1 MSLPEGYGYI
11 PSSLI
16 TIGWVLV
23 WQFYMVGKYRKKAGI
38 EYFQLYAEK
47 AGVKDSTAALR
58 LNCMQRAH
66 QNTLEQAPVVLVS
79 TVVAGLKYPAL
90 AAAMCAAYSLTRV
103 VYTIRYKSGKPKRV
117 RMYGSVV
124 SHLSILGL
132 LFTATYV
139 AFQLFPPC

>member
-23 WQFYMVGKYRKKAGI
+23 WQGLMVARYRKKAGI
-38 EYFQLYAEK
+38 EYPQPYAEK
-47 AGVKDSTAALR
+47 AEVKNSDAALR
-58 LNCMQRAH
+58 FNCMQRAH
-66 QNTLEQAPVVLVS
+66 QNTLESAPVIFVS

-90 AAAMCAAYSLTRV
+90 AAAICVAYSLSRV
-103 VYTIRYKSGKPKRV
+103 VYTIGYKSGKPKR

-124 SHLSILGL
+124 SGLSTLGL
-132 LFTATYV
+132 LSTATCA
-139 AFQLFPPC
+139 AFQLLPPC

>member
-23 WQFYMVGKYRKKAGI
+23 WQGYMVGGYRKKAGL
-38 EYFQLYAEK
+38 EYSQLYAEK

-66 QNTLEQAPVVLVS
+66 QTTLEQAPVIFVS
-79 TVVAGLKYPAL
+79 
-90 AAAMCAAYSLTRV
+90 
-103 VYTIRYKSGKPKRV
+103 YKSGKPKR
-117 RMYGSVV
+117 RMYGSVA
-124 SHLSILGL
+124 SHLSILVCL
-132 LFTATYV
+132 AKDDQIPARSSV
-139 AFQLFPPC
+139 PFPEELIDPWPSP